1 MSVLNPVLQLTE
13 VKDYLCKGDRF
24 IKWDD
29 ETSNASPVILRVDPQ
44 GFYVY
49 WTYQSTEREILDIT
63 SIRDTRTGR
72 FAKMPKSL
80 KLREVFNLD
89 HPYSTFLLKNLTIVS
104 GSDMVDLTFHNF
116 VSYKESICKDW
127 AEDIMAIARNPI
139 TYNAPRYTFLEK
151 ILVKLK
157 LQLNEEGKIPV
168 RNIFQMFPADKKR
181 VEEALSA
188 CHLPNGKNDA
198 INPEDFPE
206 PVYKTFLMNLCPR
219 PEIDEIF
226 TSHHLKAKPYM
237 TKDHLAKFINKKQRD
252 TRLNDILFPPAKPDQ
267 VQSLIE
273 KYEPSGFNIQRG
285 ESCSAQSSCY
295 RSGMTEQKILC
306 LVPFCFPGEQSALFP
321 QLPVV
326 PTNFST
332 SKEGPELFYLVTKN
346 SSVCYAGQL
355 SPEGMVWF
363 LCGPENNLIV
373 LDKLMLYQ
381 DMTQPLSHYYINS
394 SHNTYLT
401 AGQFSGTSS
410 PEMYRQTLLAG
421 CRCVELDCWKGR
433 PPDEEPIIT
442 HGFTMTTEILFKDA
456 IEAIAESAFKTSP
469 YPVILSFENH
479 VDSPKQQAKMAEYCR
494 TIFGDM
500 LLTEP
505 LEKYPLKPGV
515 PLPSP
520 KDLLRKILIKN
531 KKNQSM
537 SGKRQNS
544 LKKGRNM
551 EPETTEQ
558 PASMD
563 AEDTVWAG
571 DVAEEEPEEED
582 EQLRNLDEEEIKKM
596 QSDEGTAGLEVTA
609 YEEMSSL
616 VNYIQP
622 IKFNSFEV
630 SAKKNRSYVIS
641 SFTETKACDL
651 LSKFPM
657 QFVEYNKWQMSR
669 IYPKG
674 TRMDSSNYQPQM
686 FWNVGCQMVALNFQ
700 TMDVPMQQNMAL
712 FEFNGQC
719 GYLLK
724 HEFMRRPD
732 KQFDPFSVDRID
744 GLVATTVCVTVLSG
758 QFLSDR
764 SVKTYV
770 EVELLGLPRDAKRK
784 HRTKL
789 TSTAN
794 SINPVWKEEAFVFEK
809 IMMPELASL
818 KIVAWEEGGKFIGQ
832 RIIPIIAMHP
842 GYHHVCLRSESNMPL
857 TMPALFV
864 FLEIKDYV
872 PDAWADLTIAL
883 SNPIKFF
890 NLQDKRLVKH
900 KDTSG
905 ERPGTQTN
913 LSSAETNG
921 VAGSTGKPSIPPS
934 NGSTGA
940 AVFTKDEAVLEVM
953 QMAEPETITLAEL
966 QQKKRFLKLLKRQE
980 KELRELEWK
989 GSKQREE
996 LLQKYSGLFSELAC
1010 PGGKKRTIRTRKT
1023 QKKRSV
1029 TPSDAGTSA
1038 HPVKAADSIDCHW
1051 LVELRERL
1059 EMDLIHLGE
1068 EHHNRIRRK
1077 KEQHATEQ
1085 VARILELAREK
1096 QAAELRVLRDT
1107 SESNI
1112 KDIKKRMEAKRV
1124 ERVQA
1129 MLRNTSDKAA
1139 QERLKKEIN
1148 NSHIQEVVQTVK
1160 RVTEKTG
1167 RFQQKLEE
1175 KQAANLQSIKERES
1189 QLQQQVRVEYEEK
1202 LRALNMEVQEMV
1214 KNYTKASFPGEPQTR
1229 KEAGQSIPEGEQGST
1244 DQLEGNTPVAE
1255 VSRLTLAM
1263 TQPLGAGMD
1272 VEIEE
1277 SIF

>member
-1 MSVLNPVLQLTE
+1 MSMLTPVLQPPE
-13 VKDYLCKGDRF
+13 VKEYLSKGERF

-29 ETSNASPVILRVDPQ
+29 EM
-44 GFYVY
+44 
-49 WTYQSTEREILDIT
+49 EILDIT
-63 SIRDTRTGR
+63 SIRDTRAGR
-72 FAKMPKSL
+72 FAKIPKCQ

-89 HPYSTFLLKNLTIVS
+89 YPHSTFLLKTLTVVS
-104 GSDMVDLTFHNF
+104 GPDMVDLTFHNF
-116 VSYKESICKDW
+116 VSYKENVGKSW
-127 AEDIMAIARNPI
+127 AEDIMAIVRNPL
-139 TYNAPRYTFLEK
+139 TYNASRYTFLEK

-157 LQLNEEGKIPV
+157 MQLNAEGKIPV
-168 RNIFQMFPADKKR
+168 RNIFQMFPADRKR
-181 VEEALSA
+181 VEAALSA
-188 CHLPNGKNDA
+188 CHLPKGKNDA

-206 PVYKTFLMNLCPR
+206 TVYKTFLMNLCPR

-237 TKDHLAKFINKKQRD
+237 TKEHLAKFINKKQRD
-252 TRLNDILFPPAKPDQ
+252 SRLNDILFPPAKPEQ

-273 KYEPSGFNIQRG
+273 KYEPSGINIQR
-285 ESCSAQSSCY
+285 
-295 RSGMTEQKILC
+295 
-306 LVPFCFPGEQSALFP
+306 
-321 QLPVV
+321 
-326 PTNFST
+326 
-332 SKEGPELFYLVTKN
+332 
-346 SSVCYAGQL
+346 GQL

-363 LCGPENNLIV
+363 LCGPENNVIA
-373 LDKLMLYQ
+373 LDKLALYQ
-381 DMTQPLSHYYINS
+381 DMTQPLSHYFINS

-401 AGQFSGTSS
+401 AGQFSGISS
-410 PEMYRQTLLAG
+410 PEMYRQALLAG

-456 IEAIAESAFKTSP
+456 IEAIAESAFKTSL

-520 KDLLRKILIKN
+520 KDLLGKILIKN
-531 KKNQSM
+531 KKNQCV

-544 LKKGRNM
+544 LKKGRNV
-551 EPETTEQ
+551 EPEVIEQ
-558 PASMD
+558 PSPMD

-582 EQLRNLDEEEIKKM
+582 EQLGNLDEEEIKKM

-622 IKFNSFEV
+622 IKFDSFEV
-630 SAKKNRSYVIS
+630 SAQKNRSYVIS
-641 SFTETKACDL
+641 SFTELKAYDL
-651 LSKFPM
+651 LTKFPV
-657 QFVEYNKWQMSR
+657 QFVEYNKRQMSR

-674 TRMDSSNYQPQM
+674 TRMDSSNYMPQM

-744 GLVATTVCVTVLSG
+744 VVVASTLSILSG

-770 EVELLGLPRDAKRK
+770 EVELFGLPRDTKRK
-784 HRTKL
+784 YRTKL

-818 KIVAWEEGGKFIGQ
+818 KIVAWEEGGKFIGH
-832 RIIPIIAMHP
+832 RIIPVIAVHS

-864 FLEIKDYV
+864 YLEIKDYV

-890 NLQDKRLVKH
+890 SLQDKRSVKR
-900 KDTSG
+900 KDGSV
-905 ERPGTQTN
+905 ESLDPQR
-913 LSSAETNG
+913 SSPFAEANG
-921 VAGSTGKPSIPPS
+921 VPGSAGKFRIPPS
-934 NGSTGA
+934 NGPAGA
-940 AVFTKDEAVLEVM
+940 AAFAKDENVKEMTQL
-953 QMAEPETITLAEL
+953 AEPQTASLTEL
-966 QQKKRFLKLLKRQE
+966 QQMKHFLKLLKKQE
-980 KELRELEWK
+980 KELRDLERK
-989 GSKQREE
+989 GSKRREE
-996 LLQKYSGLFSELAC
+996 LLQKYSVLFLEPVC
-1010 PGGKKRTIRTRKT
+1010 YGGKKRMMHSRKT
-1023 QKKRSV
+1023 QKKRSLTTGDV
-1029 TPSDAGTSA
+1029 GTCA
-1038 HPVKAADSIDCHW
+1038 DPVEMAERVDSHV
-1051 LVELRERL
+1051 LELRERL
-1059 EMDLIHLGE
+1059 EMDLIQLGE
-1068 EHHNRIRRK
+1068 EHYDGIRRK
-1077 KEQHATEQ
+1077 KEQHAAEQ
-1085 VARILELAREK
+1085 VSKITELAREK
-1096 QAAELRVLRDT
+1096 QMAELKALKES

-1112 KDIKKRMEAKRV
+1112 KDIKKKLEAKRV
-1124 ERVQA
+1124 DRIQS

-1148 NSHIQEVVQTVK
+1148 NSHIQEVVQTIK
-1160 RVTEKTG
+1160 LVTEKTD
-1167 RFQQKLEE
+1167 RYQQKLEE
-1175 KQAANLQSIKERES
+1175 KQADNLRAIKEKES
-1189 QLQQQVRVEYEEK
+1189 QLQQEALAEYQEK
-1202 LRALNMEVQEMV
+1202 LKTLNKEVQEMV
-1214 KNYTKASFPGEPQTR
+1214 RNYAKAGFPGVPETQ
-1229 KEAGQSIPEGEQGST
+1229 KEAARSIPEGEQGST
-1244 DQLEGNTPVAE
+1244 EQQGEKTPVAE
-1255 VSRLTLAM
+1255 VSRLRISTAE
-1263 TQPLGAGMD
+1263 TLGAEPE
-1272 VEIEE
+1272 VEIEA
-1277 SIF
+1277 SVL

>member
-1 MSVLNPVLQLTE
+1 MSVLTPVLQPPE
-13 VKDYLCKGDRF
+13 VKEYLSKGERF

-29 ETSNASPVILRVDPQ
+29 ETASASPVILRVDPK
-44 GFYVY
+44 GFYLY
-49 WTYQSTEREILDIT
+49 WTYQNKEMEILDIT
-63 SIRDTRTGR
+63 SIRDTRVGR
-72 FAKMPKSL
+72 FAKIPKCQ

-89 HPYSTFLLKNLTIVS
+89 YPHSTFLLKTLTIVS
-104 GSDMVDLTFHNF
+104 GPDMVDLTFHNF
-116 VSYKESICKDW
+116 VSYKENVGKSW
-127 AEDIMAIARNPI
+127 AEDIMAIVRNPL
-139 TYNAPRYTFLEK
+139 TYNASRYTFLEK

-157 LQLNEEGKIPV
+157 MQLNAEGKIPV
-168 RNIFQMFPADKKR
+168 RNIFQMFPADRKR
-181 VEEALSA
+181 VEAALSA
-188 CHLPNGKNDA
+188 CHLPKGKNDA

-206 PVYKTFLMNLCPR
+206 TVYKTFLMNLCPR

-237 TKDHLAKFINKKQRD
+237 TKEHLAKFINKKQRD
-252 TRLNDILFPPAKPDQ
+252 SRLNDILFPPAKPEQ

-273 KYEPSGFNIQRG
+273 KYEPSGINIQR
-285 ESCSAQSSCY
+285 
-295 RSGMTEQKILC
+295 
-306 LVPFCFPGEQSALFP
+306 
-321 QLPVV
+321 
-326 PTNFST
+326 
-332 SKEGPELFYLVTKN
+332 
-346 SSVCYAGQL
+346 GQL

-363 LCGPENNLIV
+363 LCGPENNVIA
-373 LDKLMLYQ
+373 LDKLVLYQ
-381 DMTQPLSHYYINS
+381 DMTQPLSHYFINS

-401 AGQFSGTSS
+401 AGQFSGISS
-410 PEMYRQTLLAG
+410 PEMYRQALLAG

-456 IEAIAESAFKTSP
+456 IEAIAESAFKTSL

-520 KDLLRKILIKN
+520 KDLLGKILIKN
-531 KKNQSM
+531 KKNESI

-544 LKKGRNM
+544 LKKGRNV
-551 EPETTEQ
+551 EPEIIEQ
-558 PASMD
+558 PAPVD
-563 AEDTVWAG
+563 DTVWAG

-582 EQLRNLDEEEIKKM
+582 EHLRNLDEEEIKKM

-622 IKFNSFEV
+622 IKFDSFEV
-630 SAKKNRSYVIS
+630 SAQKNRSYVIS
-641 SFTETKACDL
+641 SFTELKAYDL
-651 LSKFPM
+651 LTKFPV
-657 QFVEYNKWQMSR
+657 QFVEYNKRQMSR

-674 TRMDSSNYQPQM
+674 TRMDSSNYMPQM

-744 GLVATTVCVTVLSG
+744 VVVASTLSVTILSG

-770 EVELLGLPRDAKRK
+770 EVELFGLPRDTKRK
-784 HRTKL
+784 YRTKL

-818 KIVAWEEGGKFIGQ
+818 KIVAWEEGGKFIGH
-832 RIIPIIAMHP
+832 RVIPVTAVHS
-842 GYHHVCLRSESNMPL
+842 GYHHICLRSESNMPL
-857 TMPALFV
+857 TMPSLFV
-864 FLEIKDYV
+864 YLEIKDYV

-890 NLQDKRLVKH
+890 SLQDKRSVKL
-900 KDTSG
+900 KDGSV
-905 ERPGTQTN
+905 ESLGTQRTFPP
-913 LSSAETNG
+913 AETNG
-921 VAGSTGKPSIPPS
+921 IPDSTGKFSTPLS
-934 NGSTGA
+934 NGPAGA
-940 AVFTKDEAVLEVM
+940 AAFVKDENVTEMM
-953 QMAEPETITLAEL
+953 QTAEPQTASLAEL
-966 QQKKRFLKLLKRQE
+966 QQMKLFLKLLKKQE
-980 KELRELEWK
+980 KELRELERK
-989 GSKQREE
+989 GSKRREE
-996 LLQKYSGLFSELAC
+996 LLQKYSILFSEPVC
-1010 PGGKKRTIRTRKT
+1010 YGGKKKMIHTRKT
-1023 QKKRSV
+1023 QKKRSLTTGDV
-1029 TPSDAGTSA
+1029 GTCA
-1038 HPVKAADSIDCHW
+1038 NPVEMAESIDSRV
-1051 LVELRERL
+1051 LELRERL

-1068 EHHNRIRRK
+1068 EHHEGIRRK

-1085 VARILELAREK
+1085 VTKITEIAREK
-1096 QAAELRVLRDT
+1096 QTAELKALKES

-1112 KDIKKRMEAKRV
+1112 KDIKKKLEAKRV
-1124 ERVQA
+1124 DRIQT
-1129 MLRNTSDKAA
+1129 MMRNTSDKAA

-1148 NSHIQEVVQTVK
+1148 NTHIQEVVQTIK
-1160 RVTEKTG
+1160 LVTEKTA
-1167 RFQQKLEE
+1167 RYQQKLEE
-1175 KQAANLQSIKERES
+1175 KQADNLRTIKEKAS
-1189 QLQQQVRVEYEEK
+1189 QLQQEALAEYEEK
-1202 LRALNMEVQEMV
+1202 LKNLNMEVQEMV
-1214 KNYTKASFPGEPQTR
+1214 RNYVKAGFPGESETQ
-1229 KEAGQSIPEGEQGST
+1229 KEAVQSLPGGEQGST
-1244 DQLEGNTPVAE
+1244 EQLEEKMPVAE
-1255 VSRLTLAM
+1255 VSRLTIA
-1263 TQPLGAGMD
+1263 TPEPPGAETD

-1277 SIF
+1277 SML

>member
-1 MSVLNPVLQLTE
+1 MSMLTPVLQPPE
-13 VKDYLCKGDRF
+13 VKEYLSKGERF

-29 ETSNASPVILRVDPQ
+29 ETASASPVILRVDPK
-44 GFYVY
+44 GFYLY
-49 WTYQSTEREILDIT
+49 WTNQNKEMEILDIT
-63 SIRDTRTGR
+63 SIRDTRVGR
-72 FAKMPKSL
+72 FAKIPKCQ

-89 HPYSTFLLKNLTIVS
+89 YPHSTFLLKTLTIVS
-104 GSDMVDLTFHNF
+104 GPDMVDLTFHNF
-116 VSYKESICKDW
+116 VSYKENVGKSW
-127 AEDIMAIARNPI
+127 AEDVMAIVRNPL
-139 TYNAPRYTFLEK
+139 TYNASRYTFLEK

-157 LQLNEEGKIPV
+157 MQLNAEGKIPV
-168 RNIFQMFPADKKR
+168 RNIFQMFPADRKR
-181 VEEALSA
+181 VEAALSA
-188 CHLPNGKNDA
+188 CHLPKGKNDA

-206 PVYKTFLMNLCPR
+206 TVYKTFLMNLCPR

-237 TKDHLAKFINKKQRD
+237 TKEHLAKFINKKQRD
-252 TRLNDILFPPAKPDQ
+252 SRLNDILFPPAKPEQ

-273 KYEPSGFNIQRG
+273 KYEPSGINIQR
-285 ESCSAQSSCY
+285 
-295 RSGMTEQKILC
+295 
-306 LVPFCFPGEQSALFP
+306 
-321 QLPVV
+321 
-326 PTNFST
+326 
-332 SKEGPELFYLVTKN
+332 
-346 SSVCYAGQL
+346 GQL

-363 LCGPENNLIV
+363 LCGPENNVIA
-373 LDKLMLYQ
+373 LDKLVLYQ
-381 DMTQPLSHYYINS
+381 DMTQPLSHYFINS

-401 AGQFSGTSS
+401 AGQFSGISS

-456 IEAIAESAFKTSP
+456 IEAIAESAFKTSL

-520 KDLLRKILIKN
+520 KDLLGKILIKN
-531 KKNQSM
+531 KKNQSI

-544 LKKGRNM
+544 LKKGRNV
-551 EPETTEQ
+551 EPEIIEQ
-558 PASMD
+558 PTPMD

-582 EQLRNLDEEEIKKM
+582 EHLGNLDEEEIKKM

-622 IKFNSFEV
+622 IKFDSFEV
-630 SAKKNRSYVIS
+630 SAQKNRSYVIS
-641 SFTETKACDL
+641 SFTELKAYDL
-651 LSKFPM
+651 LTKFPV
-657 QFVEYNKWQMSR
+657 QFVEYNKRQMSR

-674 TRMDSSNYQPQM
+674 TRMDSSNYMPQM

-744 GLVATTVCVTVLSG
+744 VVVASTLSVTILSG

-770 EVELLGLPRDAKRK
+770 EVELFGLPRDTKRK
-784 HRTKL
+784 YRTKL

-818 KIVAWEEGGKFIGQ
+818 KIVAWEEGGKFIGH
-832 RIIPIIAMHP
+832 RVMPVIAVHS

-857 TMPALFV
+857 TMPSLFV
-864 FLEIKDYV
+864 YLEIKDYV

-890 NLQDKRLVKH
+890 SLQDKRSIKL
-900 KDTSG
+900 KDGSV
-905 ERPGTQTN
+905 ERLGTQRN
-913 LSSAETNG
+913 FPSAETNG
-921 VAGSTGKPSIPPS
+921 IPDSTGKFGTPLS
-934 NGSTGA
+934 NGPAGA
-940 AVFTKDEAVLEVM
+940 AAFARDENVIEVT
-953 QMAEPETITLAEL
+953 QIAEPQTASLAEL
-966 QQKKRFLKLLKRQE
+966 QQMKLFLKLLKKQE
-980 KELRELEWK
+980 KELRELERK
-989 GSKQREE
+989 GSKRREE
-996 LLQKYSGLFSELAC
+996 LLQKYSVLFLEPVC
-1010 PGGKKRTIRTRKT
+1010 YGGKKRMVHSRKT
-1023 QKKRSV
+1023 QKKRSLTTGDV
-1029 TPSDAGTSA
+1029 GTCA
-1038 HPVKAADSIDCHW
+1038 NPVEMAESIDSRV
-1051 LVELRERL
+1051 LELRERL
-1059 EMDLIHLGE
+1059 EMDLIQLGE
-1068 EHHNRIRRK
+1068 EHHDGIRRK

-1085 VARILELAREK
+1085 VTKIIELAREK
-1096 QAAELRVLRDT
+1096 QTAELKALKES

-1112 KDIKKRMEAKRV
+1112 KDIKKKLEAKRV
-1124 ERVQA
+1124 DRIQT
-1129 MLRNTSDKAA
+1129 MMRNTSDKAA

-1148 NSHIQEVVQTVK
+1148 NSHIQEVVQTIK
-1160 RVTEKTG
+1160 LVTEKTA
-1167 RFQQKLEE
+1167 RYQQKLEE
-1175 KQAANLQSIKERES
+1175 KQADNLRTIKEKES
-1189 QLQQQVRVEYEEK
+1189 QLQQEALAEYEEK
-1202 LRALNMEVQEMV
+1202 LKSLNMEVQEMV
-1214 KNYTKASFPGEPQTR
+1214 KNYAKAGFPGEPETQ
-1229 KEAGQSIPEGEQGST
+1229 KEAAPRVPEGEQGST
-1244 DQLEGNTPVAE
+1244 EQLEEKIPVAE
-1255 VSRLTLAM
+1255 VSRLTVAM
-1263 TQPLGAGMD
+1263 PEPPGAGTD

-1277 SIF
+1277 SIL

>member
-1 MSVLNPVLQLTE
+1 MSMLNPVLQPPE
-13 VKDYLCKGDRF
+13 VKEYLSKGERF

-29 ETSNASPVILRVDPQ
+29 ETASASPVILRVDPK
-44 GFYVY
+44 GFYLY
-49 WTYQSTEREILDIT
+49 WTNQNKEMEILDIT
-63 SIRDTRTGR
+63 SIRDTRVGR
-72 FAKMPKSL
+72 YAKIPKCQ

-89 HPYSTFLLKNLTIVS
+89 YPHSTFLLKTLTIVS
-104 GSDMVDLTFHNF
+104 GPDMVDLTFHNF
-116 VSYKESICKDW
+116 VSYKENVGKSW
-127 AEDIMAIARNPI
+127 AEDIMAIVRNPL
-139 TYNAPRYTFLEK
+139 TYNASRYTFLEK

-157 LQLNEEGKIPV
+157 MQLNAEGKIPV
-168 RNIFQMFPADKKR
+168 RNIFQMFPADRKR
-181 VEEALSA
+181 VEAALTA
-188 CHLPNGKNDA
+188 CHLPKGKNDA

-206 PVYKTFLMNLCPR
+206 TVYKTFLMNLCPR

-237 TKDHLAKFINKKQRD
+237 TKEHLAKFINKKQRD
-252 TRLNDILFPPAKPDQ
+252 SRLNDILFPPAKPEQ

-273 KYEPSGFNIQRG
+273 KYEPSGINIQR
-285 ESCSAQSSCY
+285 
-295 RSGMTEQKILC
+295 
-306 LVPFCFPGEQSALFP
+306 
-321 QLPVV
+321 
-326 PTNFST
+326 
-332 SKEGPELFYLVTKN
+332 
-346 SSVCYAGQL
+346 GQL

-363 LCGPENNLIV
+363 LCGPENNVIA
-373 LDKLMLYQ
+373 LDKLQLYQ
-381 DMTQPLSHYYINS
+381 DMTQPLSHYFINS

-401 AGQFSGTSS
+401 AGQFSGISS

-456 IEAIAESAFKTSP
+456 IEAIAESAFKTSL

-520 KDLLRKILIKN
+520 KDLLGKILIKN
-531 KKNQSM
+531 KKNQSI

-544 LKKGRNM
+544 LKKGRNV
-551 EPETTEQ
+551 EPEIIEQ
-558 PASMD
+558 PAPMD
-563 AEDTVWAG
+563 AEVWAG
-571 DVAEEEPEEED
+571 DGAEEEPEEED
-582 EQLRNLDEEEIKKM
+582 VLLGNLDEEEIKKM

-622 IKFNSFEV
+622 IKFDSFEV
-630 SAKKNRSYVIS
+630 SAQKNRSYVIS
-641 SFTETKACDL
+641 SFTELKAYDL
-651 LSKFPM
+651 LTKFPT
-657 QFVEYNKWQMSR
+657 QFVEYNKRQMSR

-674 TRMDSSNYQPQM
+674 TRMDSSNYMPQM

-732 KQFDPFSVDRID
+732 KQFDPFSVDRMD
-744 GLVATTVCVTVLSG
+744 VVVASTLSVTILSG

-770 EVELLGLPRDAKRK
+770 EVELFGLPRDTKRK
-784 HRTKL
+784 YRTKL

-818 KIVAWEEGGKFIGQ
+818 KIAAWEEGGKFIGH
-832 RIIPIIAMHP
+832 RVIPVIAVHS

-857 TMPALFV
+857 TMPSLFV
-864 FLEIKDYV
+864 YLEIKDYV

-890 NLQDKRLVKH
+890 SLQDKRSVQL
-900 KDTSG
+900 KDGSV
-905 ERPGTQTN
+905 ERLGIQRNFP
-913 LSSAETNG
+913 SAETNG
-921 VAGSTGKPSIPPS
+921 IPDSTGKFSTPLS
-934 NGSTGA
+934 NGPAGA
-940 AVFTKDEAVLEVM
+940 AAFAKDENVIEVM
-953 QMAEPETITLAEL
+953 QIADPVCYGC
-966 QQKKRFLKLLKRQE
+966 KKRM
-980 KELRELEWK
+980 
-989 GSKQREE
+989 
-996 LLQKYSGLFSELAC
+996 
-1010 PGGKKRTIRTRKT
+1010 IHTRKT
-1023 QKKRSV
+1023 QKKRSLTTGDV
-1029 TPSDAGTSA
+1029 GTCA
-1038 HPVKAADSIDCHW
+1038 NPVEMAESIDSRI
-1051 LVELRERL
+1051 LELRERL

-1068 EHHNRIRRK
+1068 EHHDGIRRK

-1085 VARILELAREK
+1085 VTKIIELAREK
-1096 QAAELRVLRDT
+1096 QTAELKALKES

-1112 KDIKKRMEAKRV
+1112 KDIKKKLEAKRV
-1124 ERVQA
+1124 DRIQT
-1129 MLRNTSDKAA
+1129 MMRNTSDKAA

-1148 NSHIQEVVQTVK
+1148 NSHIQEVVQTIK
-1160 RVTEKTG
+1160 LVTQKTA
-1167 RFQQKLEE
+1167 RYQQKLEE
-1175 KQAANLQSIKERES
+1175 KQADNLRTIKEKES
-1189 QLQQQVRVEYEEK
+1189 QLQQEALAEYEEK
-1202 LRALNMEVQEMV
+1202 LKMLNMEVQEMV
-1214 KNYTKASFPGEPQTR
+1214 KNYAKPGFPGEPEMQ
-1229 KEAGQSIPEGEQGST
+1229 KEAVQSVPEGEQGST
-1244 DQLEGNTPVAE
+1244 EQPKDKIPVAE
-1255 VSRLTLAM
+1255 VSRLTIAV
-1263 TQPLGAGMD
+1263 PEPPGAETD

>member
-1 MSVLNPVLQLTE
+1 MSMLNPVLQPPE
-13 VKDYLCKGDRF
+13 VKEYLSKGERF
-24 IKWDD
+24 IRWDD
-29 ETSNASPVILRVDPQ
+29 ETASASPVILRVDPK
-44 GFYVY
+44 GFYLY
-49 WTYQSTEREILDIT
+49 WTYQNKEMEILDIT
-63 SIRDTRTGR
+63 SIRDTRVGR
-72 FAKMPKSL
+72 YAKIPKCQ

-89 HPYSTFLLKNLTIVS
+89 YPHSTFLLKTLTIVS
-104 GSDMVDLTFHNF
+104 GPDMVDLTFHNF
-116 VSYKESICKDW
+116 VSYKENVGKSW
-127 AEDIMAIARNPI
+127 AEDIMAIVRNPL
-139 TYNAPRYTFLEK
+139 TYNASRYTFLEK

-157 LQLNEEGKIPV
+157 MQLNAEGKIPV
-168 RNIFQMFPADKKR
+168 RNIFQMFPADRKR
-181 VEEALSA
+181 VEAALTA
-188 CHLPNGKNDA
+188 CHLPKGKNDA

-206 PVYKTFLMNLCPR
+206 TVYKTFLMNLCPR

-237 TKDHLAKFINKKQRD
+237 TKEHLAKFINKKQRD
-252 TRLNDILFPPAKPDQ
+252 SRLNDILFPPAKPEQ

-273 KYEPSGFNIQRG
+273 KYEPSGINIQR
-285 ESCSAQSSCY
+285 
-295 RSGMTEQKILC
+295 
-306 LVPFCFPGEQSALFP
+306 
-321 QLPVV
+321 
-326 PTNFST
+326 
-332 SKEGPELFYLVTKN
+332 
-346 SSVCYAGQL
+346 GQL

-363 LCGPENNLIV
+363 LCGPENNVIA
-373 LDKLMLYQ
+373 LDKLQLYQ
-381 DMTQPLSHYYINS
+381 DMTQPLSHYFINS

-401 AGQFSGTSS
+401 AGQFSGISS

-456 IEAIAESAFKTSP
+456 IEAIAESAFKTSL

-520 KDLLRKILIKN
+520 KDLLGKILIKN
-531 KKNQSM
+531 KKNQSI

-544 LKKGRNM
+544 LKKGRNV
-551 EPETTEQ
+551 EPEIVEQ
-558 PASMD
+558 PAPMD
-563 AEDTVWAG
+563 AEVWAG

-582 EQLRNLDEEEIKKM
+582 VLLGNLDEEEIKKM

-622 IKFNSFEV
+622 IKFDSFEV
-630 SAKKNRSYVIS
+630 SAQKNRSYVIS
-641 SFTETKACDL
+641 SFTELKAYDL
-651 LSKFPM
+651 LTKFPT
-657 QFVEYNKWQMSR
+657 QFVEYNKRQMSR

-674 TRMDSSNYQPQM
+674 TRMDSSNYMPQM

-732 KQFDPFSVDRID
+732 KQFDPFSVDRMD
-744 GLVATTVCVTVLSG
+744 VVVASTLSVTILSG

-770 EVELLGLPRDAKRK
+770 EVELFGLPRDTKRK
-784 HRTKL
+784 YRTKL

-818 KIVAWEEGGKFIGQ
+818 KIAAWEEGGKFIGH
-832 RIIPIIAMHP
+832 RVIPVIAVHS

-857 TMPALFV
+857 TMPSLFV
-864 FLEIKDYV
+864 YLEIKDYV

-890 NLQDKRLVKH
+890 SLQDKRSVQL
-900 KDTSG
+900 KDASV
-905 ERPGTQTN
+905 ERLGTQRN
-913 LSSAETNG
+913 FPSAETNG
-921 VAGSTGKPSIPPS
+921 IPDSTGKFSTPLS
-934 NGSTGA
+934 NGPAGA
-940 AVFTKDEAVLEVM
+940 AAFAKDENVIEVM
-953 QMAEPETITLAEL
+953 QIAEPQTASLVEL
-966 QQKKRFLKLLKRQE
+966 QQMKLFLKLLKKQE
-980 KELRELEWK
+980 KELRELERK
-989 GSKQREE
+989 GSKRREE
-996 LLQKYSGLFSELAC
+996 LLQKYSVLFSDPVC
-1010 PGGKKRTIRTRKT
+1010 YGCKKRMIHTRKT
-1023 QKKRSV
+1023 QKKRSLTTGDV
-1029 TPSDAGTSA
+1029 GTCA
-1038 HPVKAADSIDCHW
+1038 NPVEMAESIDSRI
-1051 LVELRERL
+1051 LELRERL

-1068 EHHNRIRRK
+1068 EHHDGIRRK

-1085 VARILELAREK
+1085 VTKIIELAREK
-1096 QAAELRVLRDT
+1096 QTAELKALKES

-1112 KDIKKRMEAKRV
+1112 KDIKKKLEAKRV
-1124 ERVQA
+1124 DRIQT
-1129 MLRNTSDKAA
+1129 MMRNTSDKVA

-1148 NSHIQEVVQTVK
+1148 NSHIQEVVQTIK
-1160 RVTEKTG
+1160 LVTQKTAMY
-1167 RFQQKLEE
+1167 QQKLEE
-1175 KQAANLQSIKERES
+1175 KQADNLRTIKEKES
-1189 QLQQQVRVEYEEK
+1189 QLQQEALAEYEEK
-1202 LRALNMEVQEMV
+1202 LKTLNMEVQEMV
-1214 KNYTKASFPGEPQTR
+1214 KNYAKPGFPGEPEMQ
-1229 KEAGQSIPEGEQGST
+1229 KEAVQSVPEGEQGST
-1244 DQLEGNTPVAE
+1244 EQLKEKIPVAE
-1255 VSRLTLAM
+1255 VSRLTIAV
-1263 TQPLGAGMD
+1263 PEPPGAETD

>member
-1 MSVLNPVLQLTE
+1 MSMLTPVLQPPE
-13 VKDYLCKGDRF
+13 VKEYLSKGERF

-29 ETSNASPVILRVDPQ
+29 ETASASPVILRVDPK
-44 GFYVY
+44 GFYLY
-49 WTYQSTEREILDIT
+49 WTYQNKEMEILDIT
-63 SIRDTRTGR
+63 SIRDTRVGR
-72 FAKMPKSL
+72 FAKIPKCQ

-89 HPYSTFLLKNLTIVS
+89 YPASTFLLKTLTIVS
-104 GSDMVDLTFHNF
+104 GPDMVDLTFHNF
-116 VSYKESICKDW
+116 VSYKENVGKSW
-127 AEDIMAIARNPI
+127 AEDIMAIVRNPL
-139 TYNAPRYTFLEK
+139 TYNASRYTFLEK

-157 LQLNEEGKIPV
+157 MQLNAEGKIPV
-168 RNIFQMFPADKKR
+168 RNIFQMFPADRKR
-181 VEEALSA
+181 VEAALSA
-188 CHLPNGKNDA
+188 CHLPKGKNDA

-206 PVYKTFLMNLCPR
+206 TVYKTFLMNLCPR

-237 TKDHLAKFINKKQRD
+237 TKEHLAKFINKKQRD
-252 TRLNDILFPPAKPDQ
+252 SRLNDILFPPAKPEQ

-273 KYEPSGFNIQRG
+273 KYEPSGINIQR
-285 ESCSAQSSCY
+285 
-295 RSGMTEQKILC
+295 
-306 LVPFCFPGEQSALFP
+306 
-321 QLPVV
+321 
-326 PTNFST
+326 
-332 SKEGPELFYLVTKN
+332 
-346 SSVCYAGQL
+346 GQL

-363 LCGPENNLIV
+363 LCGPENNVIA
-373 LDKLMLYQ
+373 LDKLVLYQ
-381 DMTQPLSHYYINS
+381 DMTQPLSHYFINS

-401 AGQFSGTSS
+401 AGQFSGISS

-456 IEAIAESAFKTSP
+456 IEAIAESAFKTSL

-520 KDLLRKILIKN
+520 KDLLGKILIKN
-531 KKNQSM
+531 KKNQSI

-544 LKKGRNM
+544 LKKGRNV
-551 EPETTEQ
+551 EPEIIEQ
-558 PASMD
+558 PTPMD

-582 EQLRNLDEEEIKKM
+582 EHLGNLDEEEIKKM

-622 IKFNSFEV
+622 IKFDSFEV
-630 SAKKNRSYVIS
+630 SAQKNRSYVIS
-641 SFTETKACDL
+641 SFTELKAYDL
-651 LSKFPM
+651 LTKFPV
-657 QFVEYNKWQMSR
+657 QFVEYNKRQMSR

-674 TRMDSSNYQPQM
+674 TRMDSSNYMPQM

-744 GLVATTVCVTVLSG
+744 VVVASTLSVTILSG

-770 EVELLGLPRDAKRK
+770 EVELFGLPRDTKRK
-784 HRTKL
+784 YRTKL

-818 KIVAWEEGGKFIGQ
+818 KIVAWEEGGKFIGH
-832 RIIPIIAMHP
+832 RIIPIIAVHS
-842 GYHHVCLRSESNMPL
+842 GYHHICLRSESNMPL
-857 TMPALFV
+857 TMPSLFV
-864 FLEIKDYV
+864 YLEIKDYV

-890 NLQDKRLVKH
+890 SLQDKRSVKLT
-900 KDTSG
+900 DGTV
-905 ERPGTQTN
+905 ERLGTQRN

-921 VAGSTGKPSIPPS
+921 IPDSSGKFSTPFS
-934 NGSTGA
+934 NGPAGA
-940 AVFTKDEAVLEVM
+940 AAFAKDESVIEAM
-953 QMAEPETITLAEL
+953 QIAEPQTASLAEL
-966 QQKKRFLKLLKRQE
+966 QQMKLFMKLLKKQE
-980 KELRELEWK
+980 KELRELERK
-989 GSKQREE
+989 GSKRREE
-996 LLQKYSGLFSELAC
+996 LLQKYSVLFSEPVC
-1010 PGGKKRTIRTRKT
+1010 YGGKKRMINTRKT
-1023 QKKRSV
+1023 QKKRSLTTGDV
-1029 TPSDAGTSA
+1029 GTCA
-1038 HPVKAADSIDCHW
+1038 NPVEVAESIDSRV
-1051 LVELRERL
+1051 LELRERL
-1059 EMDLIHLGE
+1059 EMDLIQLGE
-1068 EHHNRIRRK
+1068 EHHDGIRRK

-1085 VARILELAREK
+1085 VTKIIELARER
-1096 QAAELRVLRDT
+1096 QTAELKALKES

-1112 KDIKKRMEAKRV
+1112 KDIKKKLEAKRV
-1124 ERVQA
+1124 DRIQT
-1129 MLRNTSDKAA
+1129 MIRNTSDKAA

-1148 NSHIQEVVQTVK
+1148 NSHIQEVVQTIK
-1160 RVTEKTG
+1160 LVTQKTA
-1167 RFQQKLEE
+1167 RYQQKLEE
-1175 KQAANLQSIKERES
+1175 KQADNLRTIKEKES
-1189 QLQQQVRVEYEEK
+1189 QLQQEALAEYEEK
-1202 LRALNMEVQEMV
+1202 LKALNVEVQEMV
-1214 KNYTKASFPGEPQTR
+1214 KNYAKAGFPGEPETQ
-1229 KEAGQSIPEGEQGST
+1229 KEAVQSIPEEEQGSA
-1244 DQLEGNTPVAE
+1244 EPPEEKIPVAE
-1255 VSRLTLAM
+1255 VSRLTIAVAE
-1263 TQPLGAGMD
+1263 PPGAETD
-1272 VEIEE
+1272 AETEE
-1277 SIF
+1277 SVF

>member
-1 MSVLNPVLQLTE
+1 MSVLNPVLQPTE
-13 VKDYLCKGDRF
+13 VKEYLCKGDRF

-29 ETSNASPVILRVDPQ
+29 E
-44 GFYVY
+44 
-49 WTYQSTEREILDIT
+49 REILDIT
-63 SIRDTRTGR
+63 NIRDTRAGR

-89 HPYSTFLLKNLTIVS
+89 YPYSTFLLKTLTIVS
-104 GSDMVDLTFHNF
+104 GPDMVDLTFHNF
-116 VSYKESICKDW
+116 VSYKENICKDW
-127 AEDIMAIARNPI
+127 AEDIMAIARNPLM
-139 TYNAPRYTFLEK
+139 YNAPRYTFLEK

-237 TKDHLAKFINKKQRD
+237 TKEHLAKFINKKQRD
-252 TRLNDILFPPAKPDQ
+252 TRLNDILFPPAKPEQ

-273 KYEPSGFNIQRG
+273 KYEPSGFNIQR
-285 ESCSAQSSCY
+285 
-295 RSGMTEQKILC
+295 
-306 LVPFCFPGEQSALFP
+306 
-321 QLPVV
+321 
-326 PTNFST
+326 
-332 SKEGPELFYLVTKN
+332 
-346 SSVCYAGQL
+346 GQL

-537 SGKRQNS
+537 SGKRQTS

-551 EPETTEQ
+551 EPETIEQ
-558 PASMD
+558 PTSVD

-641 SFTETKACDL
+641 SFTEMKACDL

-657 QFVEYNKWQMSR
+657 QFVEYNKRQMSR

-686 FWNVGCQMVALNFQ
+686 FWNIGCQMVALNFQ

-744 GLVATTVCVTVLSG
+744 GLVATTVCVLSG

-883 SNPIKFF
+883 TNPIKFF
-890 NLQDKRLVKH
+890 NLQDKRLVKL
-900 KDTSG
+900 KDASG
-905 ERPGTQTN
+905 ERSGTQTN
-913 LSSAETNG
+913 FSSAETNG
-921 VAGSTGKPSIPPS
+921 VAGSIGKPSIPPS
-934 NGSTGA
+934 NGSTVSSLQALGRSWPCS
-940 AVFTKDEAVLEVM
+940 VFLFCVL
-953 QMAEPETITLAEL
+953 EPETISLAEL

-980 KELRELEWK
+980 KELRELEQK

-996 LLQKYSGLFSELAC
+996 LLQKYSALFSELAC

-1038 HPVKAADSIDCHW
+1038 NPGKAAESIDCCW

-1068 EHHNRIRRK
+1068 EHHYRIRRK

-1085 VARILELAREK
+1085 VARILELAKEK

-1112 KDIKKRMEAKRV
+1112 KDIKKRMEAKRM

-1175 KQAANLQSIKERES
+1175 KQAASLQSIKERES

-1202 LRALNMEVQEMV
+1202 LRVLNMEVQEMV
-1214 KNYTKASFPGEPQTR
+1214 KNYTKASFPAESQTGM
-1229 KEAGQSIPEGEQGST
+1229 EAGQSTSEGEQGST
-1244 DQLEGNTPVAE
+1244 NQLEANIPVTE

-1263 TQPLGAGMD
+1263 TEPLGAGMD
-1272 VEIEE
+1272 VEVEE

>member
-1 MSVLNPVLQLTE
+1 MEAGARALATCPLDLSCLMPRTFENALRIPSVSPSPGCPVCFKVLASPN
-13 VKDYLCKGDRF
+13 
-24 IKWDD
+24 W
-29 ETSNASPVILRVDPQ
+29 ETASASPVILRVDPK
-44 GFYVY
+44 GFYLY
-49 WTYQSTEREILDIT
+49 WTHQNKEMEILDIT
-63 SIRDTRTGR
+63 SIRDTRVGR
-72 FAKMPKSL
+72 FAKIPKCQ

-89 HPYSTFLLKNLTIVS
+89 YPHSTFLLKTLTVVS
-104 GSDMVDLTFHNF
+104 GPDMVDLTFHNF
-116 VSYKESICKDW
+116 VSYKENVGKSW
-127 AEDIMAIARNPI
+127 AEDIMAIVRNPL
-139 TYNAPRYTFLEK
+139 TYNASRYTFLEK

-157 LQLNEEGKIPV
+157 MQLNAEGKIPV
-168 RNIFQMFPADKKR
+168 RNIFQMFPADRKR
-181 VEEALSA
+181 VEAALSA
-188 CHLPNGKNDA
+188 CHLPKGKNDA

-206 PVYKTFLMNLCPR
+206 TVYKTFLMNLCPR

-237 TKDHLAKFINKKQRD
+237 TKEHLAKFINKKQRD
-252 TRLNDILFPPAKPDQ
+252 SRLNDILFPPAKPEQ

-273 KYEPSGFNIQRG
+273 KYEPSGINIQR
-285 ESCSAQSSCY
+285 
-295 RSGMTEQKILC
+295 
-306 LVPFCFPGEQSALFP
+306 
-321 QLPVV
+321 
-326 PTNFST
+326 
-332 SKEGPELFYLVTKN
+332 
-346 SSVCYAGQL
+346 GQL

-363 LCGPENNLIV
+363 LCGPENNVIA
-373 LDKLMLYQ
+373 LDKLVLYQ
-381 DMTQPLSHYYINS
+381 DMTQPLSHYFINS

-401 AGQFSGTSS
+401 AGQFSGISS

-456 IEAIAESAFKTSP
+456 IEAIAESAFKTSL

-494 TIFGDM
+494 TVFGDM

-505 LEKYPLKPGV
+505 LEKHPLKPGV

-520 KDLLRKILIKN
+520 KDLLGKILIKN
-531 KKNQSM
+531 KKNQSV

-544 LKKGRNM
+544 LKKGRNV
-551 EPETTEQ
+551 EPEITEQ
-558 PASMD
+558 PAPMD

-582 EQLRNLDEEEIKKM
+582 EHLGNLDEEEIKKM

-622 IKFNSFEV
+622 IKFDSFEV
-630 SAKKNRSYVIS
+630 SAQKNRSYVIS
-641 SFTETKACDL
+641 SFTELKAYDL
-651 LSKFPM
+651 LTKFPV
-657 QFVEYNKWQMSR
+657 QFVEYNKRQMSR

-674 TRMDSSNYQPQM
+674 TRMDSSNYMPQM

-744 GLVATTVCVTVLSG
+744 VVVASTLSVTILSG

-770 EVELLGLPRDAKRK
+770 EVELFGLPRDTKRK
-784 HRTKL
+784 YRTKL

-794 SINPVWKEEAFVFEK
+794 SINPVWKEEPFVFEK

-818 KIVAWEEGGKFIGQ
+818 KIVAWEEGGKFVGH
-832 RIIPIIAMHP
+832 RVIPVIALHS

-857 TMPALFV
+857 TMPSLFV
-864 FLEIKDYV
+864 YLEIKDYV

-890 NLQDKRLVKH
+890 SLQEKRSVKL
-900 KDTSG
+900 KDGSV
-905 ERPGTQTN
+905 ERLGTQK
-913 LSSAETNG
+913 SFPSAETNG
-921 VAGSTGKPSIPPS
+921 IPGSTGKFGTPLS
-934 NGSTGA
+934 NGPAGA
-940 AVFTKDEAVLEVM
+940 AAFTKDENVIEVT
-953 QMAEPETITLAEL
+953 QIAEPQTASLAEL
-966 QQKKRFLKLLKRQE
+966 QQMKLFLKLLKKQE
-980 KELRELEWK
+980 KELQELERK
-989 GSKQREE
+989 GNKRREE
-996 LLQKYSGLFSELAC
+996 LLQKYSVLFSEPVC
-1010 PGGKKRTIRTRKT
+1010 YGGKKRMMHTRKT
-1023 QKKRSV
+1023 QKKRSL
-1029 TPSDAGTSA
+1029 TRGDAGTCAS
-1038 HPVKAADSIDCHW
+1038 PVEMAESVDSRI
-1051 LVELRERL
+1051 LELREKL
-1059 EMDLIHLGE
+1059 EMDLIQLGE
-1068 EHHNRIRRK
+1068 EHHDGIRRK
-1077 KEQHATEQ
+1077 KEQHAAEQ
-1085 VARILELAREK
+1085 VTKITELAREK
-1096 QAAELRVLRDT
+1096 QTAELKALKES

-1112 KDIKKRMEAKRV
+1112 KDIKKKLEAKRMD
-1124 ERVQA
+1124 RIQT
-1129 MLRNTSDKAA
+1129 MMRNTSDKAA

-1148 NSHIQEVVQTVK
+1148 NSHIQEVVQTIK
-1160 RVTEKTG
+1160 LVTERTA
-1167 RFQQKLEE
+1167 RYQQKLEE
-1175 KQAANLQSIKERES
+1175 KQADNLRTIKEKES
-1189 QLQQQVRVEYEEK
+1189 QLQQEALAEYEEK
-1202 LRALNMEVQEMV
+1202 LKSLNMEVQEMV
-1214 KNYTKASFPGEPQTR
+1214 KNYAKAGFPGGPQTQ
-1229 KEAGQSIPEGEQGST
+1229 KEAVQSVPEREQGSAE
-1244 DQLEGNTPVAE
+1244 QLEEKIPVAE
-1255 VSRLTLAM
+1255 VSRLLIAV
-1263 TQPLGAGMD
+1263 PERPGAATD

>member
-1 MSVLNPVLQLTE
+1 MSMLTPVLQPPE
-13 VKDYLCKGDRF
+13 VKEYLCKGERF

-29 ETSNASPVILRVDPQ
+29 EM
-44 GFYVY
+44 
-49 WTYQSTEREILDIT
+49 EILDIT
-63 SIRDTRTGR
+63 SIRDTRVGR
-72 FAKMPKSL
+72 FAKIPKCP

-89 HPYSTFLLKNLTIVS
+89 YPHSSFLLKTLTIVS
-104 GSDMVDLTFHNF
+104 GPDMVDLTFHNF
-116 VSYKESICKDW
+116 VSYKENVGKSW
-127 AEDIMAIARNPI
+127 AEDILAIVRNPL
-139 TYNAPRYTFLEK
+139 TYNASRYTFLEK

-157 LQLNEEGKIPV
+157 MQLNAEGKIPV
-168 RNIFQMFPADKKR
+168 RNIFQMFPADRKR
-181 VEEALSA
+181 VEAALSA
-188 CHLPNGKNDA
+188 CHLPKGKNDA

-237 TKDHLAKFINKKQRD
+237 TKEHLAKFINRKQRD
-252 TRLNDILFPPAKPDQ
+252 SRLNDILFPPAKPEQ
-267 VQSLIE
+267 VQNLIE
-273 KYEPSGFNIQRG
+273 KYEPSGINIQR
-285 ESCSAQSSCY
+285 
-295 RSGMTEQKILC
+295 
-306 LVPFCFPGEQSALFP
+306 
-321 QLPVV
+321 
-326 PTNFST
+326 
-332 SKEGPELFYLVTKN
+332 
-346 SSVCYAGQL
+346 GQL

-363 LCGPENNLIV
+363 LCGPENNVIA

-381 DMTQPLSHYYINS
+381 DMTQPLSHYFINS

-401 AGQFSGTSS
+401 AGQFSGISS

-456 IEAIAESAFKTSP
+456 IEAIAESAFKTSL

-520 KDLLRKILIKN
+520 KDLLGKILIKN
-531 KKNQSM
+531 KKNQSI

-544 LKKGRNM
+544 LKKGRIV
-551 EPETTEQ
+551 EQEIVEQ
-558 PASMD
+558 PTPVD

-622 IKFNSFEV
+622 IKFDSFEV
-630 SAKKNRSYVIS
+630 SAQKNRSYVIS
-641 SFTETKACDL
+641 SFTELKAYDL
-651 LSKFPM
+651 LSKFPV
-657 QFVEYNKWQMSR
+657 QFVEYNKRQMSR

-674 TRMDSSNYQPQM
+674 TRMDSSNYLPQM

-724 HEFMRRPD
+724 HEFLRRPD
-732 KQFDPFSVDRID
+732 KHFDPFSLDRMD
-744 GLVATTVCVTVLSG
+744 VVVASTLSVTASILSG
-758 QFLSDR
+758 QFLSER

-770 EVELLGLPRDAKRK
+770 EVELFGLPRDTKRK
-784 HRTKL
+784 YRTKL

-818 KIVAWEEGGKFIGQ
+818 KIAAWEEGGKFIGH
-832 RIIPIIAMHP
+832 RIIPVIAMHS

-857 TMPALFV
+857 TMPSLFV
-864 FLEIKDYV
+864 FLEVKDYV

-883 SNPIKFF
+883 SNPIKF
-890 NLQDKRLVKH
+890 LSMQDKRSMKL
-900 KDTSG
+900 KDSSG
-905 ERPGTQTN
+905 ERPGTQRN
-913 LSSAETNG
+913 VPSAETNG
-921 VAGSTGKPSIPPS
+921 MPDSAGKCSIPPS

-940 AVFTKDEAVLEVM
+940 AAFARDEIVLGVM
-953 QMAEPETITLAEL
+953 QMAEPETATLAEL
-966 QQKKRFLKLLKRQE
+966 QQMKGFLKLLKRQE
-980 KELRELEWK
+980 KELRELEQK
-989 GSKQREE
+989 GSKRKEE
-996 LLQKYSGLFSELAC
+996 LLQKYSVLFSEPIC
-1010 PGGKKRTIRTRKT
+1010 HGGKKRMIHMRKT

-1029 TPSDAGTSA
+1029 TQGDTGTCAS
-1038 HPVKAADSIDCHW
+1038 PVEVAETVDRQ
-1051 LVELRERL
+1051 LLELRERL
-1059 EMDLIHLGE
+1059 ERDLVHLGLE
-1068 EHHNRIRRK
+1068 LHKGIQRK

-1085 VARILELAREK
+1085 TARILELAREK
-1096 QAAELRVLRDT
+1096 QGAELQALRDT
-1107 SESNI
+1107 TESNI
-1112 KDIKKRMEAKRV
+1112 KDIKKRLEERRV
-1124 ERVQA
+1124 ERIQT
-1129 MLRNTSDKAA
+1129 LQRNTSDKAA

-1148 NSHIQEVVQTVK
+1148 NSHIQEVVQTIK
-1160 RVTEKTG
+1160 QVTEKTG
-1167 RFQQKLEE
+1167 RFQQKLQE
-1175 KQAANLQSIKERES
+1175 KQAERLRSIKERES
-1189 QLQQQVRVEYEEK
+1189 QLQQQALQEYEEK
-1202 LRALNMEVQEMV
+1202 VRALNTEVQEMV
-1214 KNYTKASFPGEPQTR
+1214 KNYTKVGFPAEPQTGQ
-1229 KEAGQSIPEGEQGST
+1229 AGRSIREGEQGSAVQVEANIPET
-1244 DQLEGNTPVAE
+1244 E

-1263 TQPLGAGMD
+1263 PEPPGAGMD

-1277 SIF
+1277 SV

>member
-1 MSVLNPVLQLTE
+1 MSMLSPMLQPAE
-13 VKDYLCKGDRF
+13 VKEYLCKGDRF

-29 ETSNASPVILRVDPQ
+29 E
-44 GFYVY
+44 
-49 WTYQSTEREILDIT
+49 REVLDIT
-63 SIRDTRTGR
+63 SIRDTRVGR

-89 HPYSTFLLKNLTIVS
+89 YPYSTFLQKTLTIVS
-104 GSDMVDLTFHNF
+104 GPDMVDLTFHNF
-116 VSYKESICKDW
+116 VSYKENICKDW
-127 AEDIMAIARNPI
+127 AEDVMAIVRNPL
-139 TYNAPRYTFLEK
+139 TYNAPRCTFLEK

-168 RNIFQMFPADKKR
+168 RNIFQMFPADRKR
-181 VEEALSA
+181 VEEALSS

-237 TKDHLAKFINKKQRD
+237 TKEHLAKFINKKQRD
-252 TRLNDILFPPAKPDQ
+252 PRLNDILFPPAKPEQ

-273 KYEPSGFNIQRG
+273 KYEPSWFNIQR
-285 ESCSAQSSCY
+285 
-295 RSGMTEQKILC
+295 
-306 LVPFCFPGEQSALFP
+306 
-321 QLPVV
+321 
-326 PTNFST
+326 
-332 SKEGPELFYLVTKN
+332 
-346 SSVCYAGQL
+346 GQL

-401 AGQFSGTSS
+401 AGQFSGMSS

-505 LEKYPLKPGV
+505 LEKYPLKPGA

-544 LKKGRNM
+544 LKKGKNM
-551 EPETTEQ
+551 EPEAIEQ
-558 PASMD
+558 PTSVD

-571 DVAEEEPEEED
+571 DVVEEEEEE

-616 VNYIQP
+616 VNYVQP
-622 IKFNSFEV
+622 IKFSSFEV
-630 SAKKNRSYVIS
+630 SAKKNRSYIIS
-641 SFTETKACDL
+641 SFTEMKACDL
-651 LSKFPM
+651 LGKFPM
-657 QFVEYNKWQMSR
+657 QFVEYNKRQLSR

-724 HEFMRRPD
+724 HEFLRRPD
-732 KQFDPFSVDRID
+732 KQFDPFSMDRID
-744 GLVATTVCVTVLSG
+744 GLVATTVSVLSG

-818 KIVAWEEGGKFIGQ
+818 KIVAWEEGGKFIGH
-832 RIIPIIAMHP
+832 RIIPVIAMHP

-890 NLQDKRLVKH
+890 NLQDKRLVKV
-900 KDTSG
+900 KDASG

-913 LSSAETNG
+913 LPSAETNG

-953 QMAEPETITLAEL
+953 QMAEPETISLAEL
-966 QQKKRFLKLLKRQE
+966 QQKKRFLKVLRKQE
-980 KELRELEWK
+980 KELRELEQK

-996 LLQKYSGLFSELAC
+996 LLQKYSVLFSELGC
-1010 PGGKKRTIRTRKT
+1010 PGGKKRMIRTRKT

-1029 TPSDAGTSA
+1029 TPSDVGTSA
-1038 HPVKAADSIDCHW
+1038 NPVQAAESVDRRC

-1059 EMDLIHLGE
+1059 ELDLIHLGE
-1068 EHHNRIRRK
+1068 EHHSRIRRK
-1077 KEQHATEQ
+1077 KEQHTTEQ
-1085 VARILELAREK
+1085 VARILELARET
-1096 QAAELRVLRDT
+1096 QAAELRVLRET

-1112 KDIKKRMEAKRV
+1112 KDMKKRMEAKRV

-1148 NSHIQEVVQTVK
+1148 NSHIQEAVQTIK
-1160 RVTEKTG
+1160 RMTEKT
-1167 RFQQKLEE
+1167 RRLQQKLEE
-1175 KQAANLQSIKERES
+1175 KQAASLQSIKERGS
-1189 QLQQQVRVEYEEK
+1189 QLQQQVQVEYEEK
-1202 LRALNMEVQEMV
+1202 LRALNVEVQEMV
-1214 KNYTKASFPGEPQTR
+1214 KNYTKASFPGETQTG
-1229 KEAGQSIPEGEQGST
+1229 KEAGWSTPEGEQGPA
-1244 DQLEGNTPVAE
+1244 DQLEANEPGAE

-1263 TQPLGAGMD
+1263 TEPLGAGRD

-1277 SIF
+1277 SI